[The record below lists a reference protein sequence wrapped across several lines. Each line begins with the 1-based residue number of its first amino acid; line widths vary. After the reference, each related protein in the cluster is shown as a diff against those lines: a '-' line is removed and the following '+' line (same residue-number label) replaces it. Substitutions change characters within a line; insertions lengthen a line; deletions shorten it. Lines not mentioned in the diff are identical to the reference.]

1 MKKYLLSAIFAGF
14 LVFGGELA
22 LPNFAN
28 QSIVYAQKD
37 KKDTNEDKIYSDFEG
52 IIPSEEGAS
61 EATKDLSHRIKTGQV
76 KLGDIVIIIVKMID
90 LVTKLAGTIAVLFLI
105 YGGYQYMIG
114 SISDD
119 KESAKK
125 TIQYAIMG
133 LIVTFLA
140 YVIVNLVQVQFLGG

>member
-14 LVFGGELA
+14 LVFGGGV
-22 LPNFAN
+22 LPNFTN
-28 QSIVYAQKD
+28 QQIAYATQE
-37 KKDTNEDKIYSDFEG
+37 NEKSGDYSDFKG
-52 IIPSEEGAS
+52 IIPSKEGAS
-61 EATKDLSHRIKTGQV
+61 EATKALSHRIKTGQV
-76 KLGDIVIIIVKMID
+76 KLGDILIIIVKMID
-90 LVTKLAGTIAVLFLI
+90 LVTKFAGTIAVLFLI

-125 TIQYAIMG
+125 TIQYAVMG